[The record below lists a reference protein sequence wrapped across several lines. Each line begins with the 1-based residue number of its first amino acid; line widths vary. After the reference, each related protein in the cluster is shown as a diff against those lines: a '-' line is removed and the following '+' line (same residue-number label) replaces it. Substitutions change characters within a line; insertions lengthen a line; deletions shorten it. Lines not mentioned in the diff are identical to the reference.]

1 LAVFYVLLLTKR
13 LKYGILIPLPEKGVF
28 IMNNFFHNKKSVV
41 SKFLVVFV
49 TVLMVCFGSQVIKTK
64 DALAFSFDSLLP
76 ANLSGLELYLSQQVL
91 QNENSDFGQLPVST
105 DVEPLR
111 TYYKIPTTAYSSEV
125 GQTDSTPFITA
136 SGTSVRHGVIAA
148 NFLPIGTRVRLPDL
162 YGDEVFVVEDRMNA
176 RYNQRVDIWMEETAD
191 ARNFGIHWT
200 TVEVF

>member
-1 LAVFYVLLLTKR
+1 MAVFRVLLLTKR
-13 LKYGILIPLPEKGVF
+13 LKYGILIPLPEEGVF

-41 SKFLVVFV
+41 SRFLVVFV
-49 TVLMVCFGSQVIKTK
+49 MVLMVCFGSQVIKTK

-91 QNENSDFGQLPVST
+91 QNENSYFGQLPVST
-105 DVEPLR
+105 DTEPLR
-111 TYYKIPTTAYSSEV
+111 TYYKIPATAYSSEV

-136 SGTSVRHGVIAA
+136 SGTTVRRGVIAA

-176 RYNQRVDIWMEETAD
+176 RYNQRIDIWMEETAD
-191 ARNFGIHWT
+191 ARNFGIYWT